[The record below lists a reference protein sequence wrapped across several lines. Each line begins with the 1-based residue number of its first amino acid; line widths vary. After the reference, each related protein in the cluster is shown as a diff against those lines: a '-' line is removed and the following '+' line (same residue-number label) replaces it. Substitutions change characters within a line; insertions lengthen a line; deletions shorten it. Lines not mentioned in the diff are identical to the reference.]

1 MLVKTLSGNP
11 TDTKKAF
18 RVTNVIHSFE
28 IWQKCIRQTILK
40 CRMSYVVK
48 RAFYKNAFISPK
60 TVNLHNYFKCLLELQ
75 EQILSLHVDDYTLHL
90 HIF

>member
-1 MLVKTLSGNP
+1 M
-11 TDTKKAF
+11 
-18 RVTNVIHSFE
+18 SF
-28 IWQKCIRQTILK
+28 
-40 CRMSYVVK
+40 VVK
-48 RAFYKNAFISPK
+48 RAFYKNAFISHK